1 MTLWTDHITKF
12 SKKHN
17 IPLKEAMSNPKCKRE
32 YEKMKKK
39 KGIISPKK
47 KNKKRLNY
55 GGSSGPPGPPGP
67 GGGAQVPD
75 EDEPGDEPLRSNAD
89 PVRLT
94 SGESGEIN
102 NPPKNNSDVSSPKIF
117 KPSKRSYNRKK
128 K

>member
-17 IPLKEAMSNPKCKRE
+17 ISLKEAMSNPKCKRE

-55 GGSSGPPGPPGP
+55 GVPIDSNEPSGPPGP
-67 GGGAQVPD
+67 GGPGGPGGPVPD
-75 EDEPGDEPLRSNAD
+75 PERHLRSDAEQ
-89 PVRLT
+89 PVIEPEPEPETEPELT
-94 SGESGEIN
+94 
-102 NPPKNNSDVSSPKIF
+102 SPKIF
-117 KPSKRSYNRKK
+117 KPSKRRYNRKK